1 MHVSSTYRP
10 QNQTLP
16 QGNLAVTASYTFSAK
31 ERDPETGLS
40 YFGARYYTS
49 DLSIWLS
56 VDPMSDSYPYQS
68 NYVYCSNNPLNI
80 TDPNGMFETRAE
92 ARKYRR
98 EHHTGGIIKKNS
110 DNDGFSGNY
119 SIENKRT
126 STFYTKPKYEKTDDV
141 PIYGQSN
148 DGIVSGPIIYSN
160 IPSKSG
166 TVMASTLIIC
176 AGLQSDD
183 VFLIG
188 VLDDPSFLSLWLQ
201 E

>member
-1 MHVSSTYRP
+1 MKVSSTYRL
-10 QNQTLP
+10 QNQILP
-16 QGNLAVTASYTFSAK
+16 QGNLSEIFSYTFSAK
-31 ERDPETGLS
+31 EKDAETGYS
-40 YFGARYYTS
+40 YFGSRYYS
-49 DLSIWLS
+49 SELSIWFS
-56 VDPMSDSYPYQS
+56 VDPMSDKYPYQS

-80 TDPNGMFETRAE
+80 TDTNGMFETRAE

-148 DGIVSGPIIYSN
+148 DGIVY
-160 IPSKSG
+160 IPKMC
-166 TVMASTLIIC
+166 VN
-176 AGLQSDD
+176 
-183 VFLIG
+183 
-188 VLDDPSFLSLWLQ
+188 
-201 E
+201 